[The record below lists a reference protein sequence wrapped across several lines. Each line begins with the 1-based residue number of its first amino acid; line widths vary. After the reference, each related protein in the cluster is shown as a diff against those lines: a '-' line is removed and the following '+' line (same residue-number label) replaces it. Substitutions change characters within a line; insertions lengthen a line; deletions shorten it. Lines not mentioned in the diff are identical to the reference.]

1 MMVARLRRREM
12 AERGGG
18 TLEATSQEPAGEP
31 GRAPASGSAANW
43 RQTLWAMVAIQFV
56 TAMANSVLTPIMPL
70 FLPELG
76 VTSTSDIAIWAGIL
90 GGSTSFVAAF
100 TSPIWGR
107 LSDRHGRK
115 VMLIRSSIAIGIF
128 TALMGVAVNVWQMF
142 AFRGLMGIFAGF
154 SAAAIALVA
163 SQVPE
168 DRLGYALGWLST
180 GQLVGSLVGPV
191 IGGLLADLTGS
202 YRIPFF
208 CTSAVLFAATAA
220 VWFIVQEQFTR
231 PQRSGG
237 RGSTLSS
244 LIALARSPTL
254 LALFFVLLMAQ
265 FGIRTVQPI
274 ITLYVQEM
282 VGNLPNIATLAGIA
296 FSISGVA
303 NMIAAPFLGTRSDR
317 LGYRRVLLICLAG
330 AALTTAPQAFA
341 GNYYVFT
348 AERFAVGL
356 FIGGLLPVA
365 NAMVARMVD
374 RSERGAV
381 FGMSASAMFLGNS
394 LGPLIGG
401 GIAAGFGLRWVF
413 LMTAL
418 VMALNLVWVY
428 YKVPEY
434 SGER

>member
-1 MMVARLRRREM
+1 M
-12 AERGGG
+12 AERGAG
-18 TLEATSQEPAGEP
+18 TAAAKPEEPVSA
-31 GRAPASGSAANW
+31 ALAMPASGPAANW

-76 VTSTSDIAIWAGIL
+76 VTATSEIAIWAGIL

-100 TSPIWGR
+100 TAPIWGR

-128 TALMGVAVNVWQMF
+128 TGLMGVAANVWQMF

-168 DRLGYALGWLST
+168 DRLGYSLGWLST

-208 CTSAVLFAATAA
+208 CTSAILFAATAA
-220 VWFIVQEQFTR
+220 VWLIVQEQFTR
-231 PQRSGG
+231 PQKSG
-237 RGSTLSS
+237 RGSTLRS

-254 LALFFVLLMAQ
+254 LALFFVLLLAQ

-282 VGNLPNIATLAGIA
+282 VGDLPNVATLAGIA
-296 FSISGVA
+296 FSVCGLAS
-303 NMIAAPFLGTRSDR
+303 MIAAPFLGTRSDR

-341 GNYYVFT
+341 DNYYAFV
-348 AERFAVGL
+348 ALRFAVGL

-381 FGMSASAMFLGNS
+381 FGMTASAMFLGNS
-394 LGPLIGG
+394 LGPLVGG

-434 SGER
+434 SAER

>member
-1 MMVARLRRREM
+1 
-12 AERGGG
+12 
-18 TLEATSQEPAGEP
+18 
-31 GRAPASGSAANW
+31 
-43 RQTLWAMVAIQFV
+43 
-56 TAMANSVLTPIMPL
+56 
-70 FLPELG
+70 
-76 VTSTSDIAIWAGIL
+76 
-90 GGSTSFVAAF
+90 
-100 TSPIWGR
+100 
-107 LSDRHGRK
+107 
-115 VMLIRSSIAIGIF
+115 
-128 TALMGVAVNVWQMF
+128 
-142 AFRGLMGIFAGF
+142 
-154 SAAAIALVA
+154 
-163 SQVPE
+163 
-168 DRLGYALGWLST
+168 
-180 GQLVGSLVGPV
+180 
-191 IGGLLADLTGS
+191 
-202 YRIPFF
+202 
-208 CTSAVLFAATAA
+208 
-220 VWFIVQEQFTR
+220 
-231 PQRSGG
+231 
-237 RGSTLSS
+237 
-244 LIALARSPTL
+244 
-254 LALFFVLLMAQ
+254 MAQ

-303 NMIAAPFLGTRSDR
+303 SMIAAPFLGTRSDR

-341 GNYYVFT
+341 GNYYLFT

-365 NAMVARMVD
+365 NAMVARLVD

-381 FGMSASAMFLGNS
+381 FGMTASAMFLGNS

-418 VMALNLVWVY
+418 VMAANLVWVY